1 MYSKKNENNLF
12 KLIDEFIHGDI
23 SAPIFEIDY
32 MNEWRKYR
40 DLSFN
45 RELGKNNQ
53 EYFDRI
59 FTALD
64 IYCSNPD
71 LRDENDFDDSE
82 LLNEVIKINKEW
94 CLSKD

>member
-1 MYSKKNENNLF
+1 
-12 KLIDEFIHGDI
+12 
-23 SAPIFEIDY
+23 

-40 DLSFN
+40 DLSFS
-45 RELGKNNQ
+45 RELSKNNQ

-82 LLNEVIKINKEW
+82 LLNEVIKINEEW

>member
-1 MYSKKNENNLF
+1 MYSW
-12 KLIDEFIHGDI
+12 GI

-40 DLSFN
+40 DLSFS
-45 RELGKNNQ
+45 RELSKNNQ

-82 LLNEVIKINKEW
+82 LLNEVIKINEEW